1 MKIILCSK
9 LSGSYSCI
17 GEMRGQ
23 YEMHQTKKIKMTA
36 YPMHIENVP
45 LILMCSQF
53 GTVLTVAYTAYH
65 MVFFNVTVIG

>member
-1 MKIILCSK
+1 
-9 LSGSYSCI
+9 
-17 GEMRGQ
+17 MRGQ